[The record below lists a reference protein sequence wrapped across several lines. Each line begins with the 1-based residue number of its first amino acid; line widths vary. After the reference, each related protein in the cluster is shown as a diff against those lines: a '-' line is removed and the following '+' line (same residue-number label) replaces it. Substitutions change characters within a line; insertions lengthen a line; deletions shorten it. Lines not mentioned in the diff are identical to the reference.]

1 MFQLFQFIARQKVIL
16 LLLLLELV
24 NVWSVFKYNSYQ
36 HTVYFN
42 TTNQWAASILATT
55 REVKSYHQ
63 LRIVNETLAK
73 ENAQLRS
80 ELFRLKSQQQ
90 PESKFPYFVSEAMM
104 NRYQAVASRVIDQS
118 TQMSQNFLTIDK
130 GRLDGIQPG
139 MAVISSAGI
148 VGKVMSCT
156 DNLSL
161 VVSVLHTSNSVS
173 AKLKRS
179 GELGYIKWAG
189 YQSEVADLMDVSK
202 YKKVVKGDT
211 VVTSDYNAVFPP
223 NIPIGIVAKVGVEKD
238 DTFHHIKVM
247 LFTQFSTLKYVYV
260 IKNRLA
266 NQQASLEASKPKI
279 E

>member
-1 MFQLFQFIARQKVIL
+1 MIQLFQFLARQKVIL
-16 LLLLLELV
+16 LFMLLELV
-24 NVWSVFKYNSYQ
+24 NLWAVFKYNAYQ
-36 HTVYFN
+36 HTLYFN

-55 REVKSYHQ
+55 QEVKTYHQ
-63 LRIVNETLAK
+63 LRIVNETLAR
-73 ENAQLRS
+73 ENALIRT
-80 ELFRLKSQQQ
+80 ELLRLKSQQQ
-90 PESKFPYFVSEAMM
+90 PSSKLPYFVSDAML
-104 NRYQAVASRVIDQS
+104 NRYQALACRVIDQS
-118 TQMSQNFLTIDK
+118 TQMSQNYLTIDK
-130 GRLDGIQPG
+130 GRIDGIQPG
-139 MAVISSAGI
+139 MAVISSTGV

-179 GELGYIKWAG
+179 GELGYIKWPG

-223 NIPIGIVAKVGVEKD
+223 NIPIGIVAKVGLEKD
-238 DTFHHIKVM
+238 DTFHDIKVM
-247 LFTQFSTLKYVYV
+247 LFTQFATLQYVYV

-266 NQQASLEASKPKI
+266 GQQEKLDATKPKA

>member
-42 TTNQWAASILATT
+42 TTNQWAASVLATT

-104 NRYQAVASRVIDQS
+104 NRYQALASRVIDQS

-238 DTFHHIKVM
+238 DTFHDIKVM

>member
-1 MFQLFQFIARQKVIL
+1 V
-16 LLLLLELV
+16 
-24 NVWSVFKYNSYQ
+24 
-36 HTVYFN
+36 
-42 TTNQWAASILATT
+42 LA
-55 REVKSYHQ
+55 
-63 LRIVNETLAK
+63 N

-90 PESKFPYFVSEAMM
+90 PESKLPYFVSEAML

-118 TQMSQNFLTIDK
+118 TQMSQNYLTIDK

-139 MAVISSAGI
+139 MAVISSSGI

-161 VVSVLHTSNSVS
+161 IVSVLHTSNSVS

-238 DTFHHIKVM
+238 DTFHDIKVM
-247 LFTQFSTLKYVYV
+247 LFTQYATLKYVYV

-266 NQQASLEASKPKI
+266 SQQAQLEGTKPKV